1 MENIA
6 MVVPRLVIYLLKVIQ
21 RSLPIYQRP
30 TSGKFHSVWFL
41 QWPSAFL
48 SYLLCASLVL
58 SGFKNWAFCNELSY
72 SFFTQAVYVAEMFFF
87 RR

>member
-6 MVVPRLVIYLLKVIQ
+6 MVVQKLVIYLPKAIQ

-48 SYLLCASLVL
+48 
-58 SGFKNWAFCNELSY
+58 
-72 SFFTQAVYVAEMFFF
+72 
-87 RR
+87 